1 MPYTIDYY
9 INQLH
14 NIALDFEMNRGI
26 SDIFTNSKI
35 YEVVISE
42 QLDHHI
48 INGHAHTFD
57 AEDSDGHIFEYK
69 HFKLSSSNHTWT
81 FNDFS
86 SLTINHLRQI
96 DYVIFAII
104 DDFQEVPVMTQYY
117 SVPAIDVSDYLIE
130 NTPSIRNTRSM
141 INISPHQIEHILFQ
155 SPVYVDAFYNSA
167 LLRRT
172 FHIASE
178 LTRLTGV
185 DNILTSNKLWE
196 LLVSIELGHSIN
208 PEQKKHDATDIHGN
222 TYEYK
227 VSAKRSWSFQD
238 ISDNVLS
245 GYLDDTSII
254 LATVDKKTFSV
265 LHIYECSPQ
274 AIVSILKDKLEYS
287 YSHKA
292 HITRRFESIGVRD
305 LNNLL
310 SSGNAR
316 IVI

>member
-14 NIALDFEMNRGI
+14 NIALDFEMNRGLL
-26 SDIFTNSKI
+26 DIFTNSKI

-57 AEDSDGHIFEYK
+57 AVDSDGQIFEYK

-86 SLTINHLRQI
+86 SLTINHLRRI

-104 DDFQEVPVMTQYY
+104 DNFQEVPVLTQYY
-117 SVPAIDVSDYLIE
+117 SVPAIDVSDYLTE

-155 SPVYVDAFYNSA
+155 SPIYVDAFYNSA

-185 DNILTSNKLWE
+185 DNVLTSNKLWE

-208 PEQKKHDATDIHGN
+208 PEQKKHDATDMYGN

-227 VSAKRSWSFQD
+227 VSVRRSWSFQD

-274 AIVSILKDKLEYS
+274 AIVRILIDKLEYS